1 MMYFNLENSPSPY
14 KMRWKNGSPKNPS
27 LSQFYY
33 NELK

>member
-1 MMYFNLENSPSPY
+1 MYFNLENSPSPY
-14 KMRWKNGSPKNPS
+14 KMRWKNGSQNPS